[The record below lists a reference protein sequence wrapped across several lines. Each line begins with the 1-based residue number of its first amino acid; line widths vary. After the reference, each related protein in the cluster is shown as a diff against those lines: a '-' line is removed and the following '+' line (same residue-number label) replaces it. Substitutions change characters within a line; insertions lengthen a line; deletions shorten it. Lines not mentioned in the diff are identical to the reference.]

1 MQEPISRSGRV
12 GIAAIS
18 CLRRLFRSKLNFR
31 RKFFFLLPLIAPLSC
46 SLAFLGW
53 TAILCHSAIS
63 LALGAHWKHAIA
75 MPFESPFLTSVVS
88 YWSMVLAWV
97 GIPLIL
103 LSYTQVL
110 WAEKERPYMR
120 VLPLI
125 PLYWMF
131 VGFVATCAFF
141 RGTKH
146 WGKTER

>member
-1 MQEPISRSGRV
+1 
-12 GIAAIS
+12 
-18 CLRRLFRSKLNFR
+18 LRRLFRSKLSFR
-31 RKFFFLLPLIAPLSC
+31 RKFFFLLPLIAPLGC

-53 TAILCHSAIS
+53 SFILFHSAI
-63 LALGAHWKHAIA
+63 ALMPGTHWNAGIGI
-75 MPFESPFLTSVVS
+75 PFESPLLTSTFY
-88 YWSMVLAWV
+88 YWSLVLAWV